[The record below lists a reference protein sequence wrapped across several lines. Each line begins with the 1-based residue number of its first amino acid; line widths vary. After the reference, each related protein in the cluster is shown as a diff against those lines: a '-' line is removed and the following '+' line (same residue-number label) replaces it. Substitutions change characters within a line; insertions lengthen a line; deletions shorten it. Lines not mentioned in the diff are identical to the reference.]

1 MSNPEARL
9 ALAKLIADR
18 IVELGIEREY
28 FMKAVGFTKESTFT
42 CYLRGYSNLS
52 LWQVPYVART
62 LQVDERRVLM
72 MCLAQIHDNRVMGLF
87 LRHMK
92 SRKRGE
98 LA

>member
-18 IVELGIEREY
+18 IVELGIEREN
-28 FMKAVGFTKESTFT
+28 FMKATGFTKESTFT
-42 CYLRGYSNLS
+42 CYLRGYANLL

-62 LQVDERRVLM
+62 LQLDERRLLI
-72 MCLAQIHDNRVMGLF
+72 MCLAQIHDHRVMALF

-92 SRKRGE
+92 SRRREKMT
-98 LA
+98 